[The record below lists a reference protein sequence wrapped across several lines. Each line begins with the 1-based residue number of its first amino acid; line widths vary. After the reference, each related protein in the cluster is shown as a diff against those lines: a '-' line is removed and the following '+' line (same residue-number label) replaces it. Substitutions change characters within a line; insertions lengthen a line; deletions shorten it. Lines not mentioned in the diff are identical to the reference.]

1 MINFNESGFIG
12 LSTSNAVECNPYALT
27 DYGLLVLFVT
37 LIQKY
42 MTKVKM
48 GDFFESVFMGLS
60 TSNAVECNP

>member
-1 MINFNESGFIG
+1 MINLNESGFIG
-12 LSTSNAVECNPYALT
+12 LSTSNAVECNPYALP

-48 GDFFESVFMGLS
+48 DDFNESELIRLS
-60 TSNAVECNP
+60 TSNAIE